1 MATDNIGGEVKE
13 TVKILPFM
21 SGWSRLLRKRSEE
34 VTSVSV
40 VVVGQMLFCLS
51 SPFPPFSYDRS
62 LLFLRRTYSFLTL
75 GHVHNVG
82 V

>member
-1 MATDNIGGEVKE
+1 MREKLPGTLRRKALATDNIGGEVKE

-40 VVVGQMLFCLS
+40 VVVGQMLF
-51 SPFPPFSYDRS
+51 
-62 LLFLRRTYSFLTL
+62 
-75 GHVHNVG
+75 
-82 V
+82 